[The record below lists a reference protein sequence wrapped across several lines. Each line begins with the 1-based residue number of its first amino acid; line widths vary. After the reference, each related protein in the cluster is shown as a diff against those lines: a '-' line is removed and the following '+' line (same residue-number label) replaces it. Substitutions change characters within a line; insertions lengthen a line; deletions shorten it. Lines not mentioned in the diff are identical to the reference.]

1 MDGCLG
7 DDLAGALCPGTTGGR
22 LSDHELQGGAG
33 VLMGLIY
40 IYTYMYV
47 SLQFVY
53 DTVYINI

>member
-40 IYTYMYV
+40 IYIYIHV
-47 SLQFVY
+47 CIFV
-53 DTVYINI
+53 VCI